1 MSQTLRKTLKDRTK
15 KERIEQIWQRMA
27 NLRKQQMER
36 IQGQTRELWQANQKI
51 LVQQRAIIILRVC
64 VGLVSIGLIISL
76 FTRYK

>member
-36 IQGQTRELWQANQKI
+36 IHGQARELWQANQKI

-64 VGLVSIGLIISL
+64 FGLVSIGLIISL
-76 FTRYK
+76 FMRYK

>member
-36 IQGQTRELWQANQKI
+36 IQGQARELWQANQKI

-64 VGLVSIGLIISL
+64 FGLVSIGLIISL
-76 FTRYK
+76 FMRYK